1 VAARTSRVRIGH
13 NVLNLPLRQPPVML
27 ARAAASVDLLS
38 GARFELGI
46 GAGRVWDQIEAM
58 GGPRRTPGEGVDALE
73 EAIAIVREV
82 WAADK
87 PGPVFFDGKHYRV
100 SGAAR
105 GPAPAHDVE
114 IWVGAGMPRMLR
126 LVGRVAD
133 GWSVPIRLFLPGGPP
148 TLAEPSSRIDEAA
161 AAAGRDPSA
170 VRRIL
175 TFPGRF
181 ARSRGNL
188 LDGPPAQW
196 AEELADMALL
206 YGVGTFVLGADEAAT
221 IQRFAAE
228 VVPGTR
234 ELVAAERQAAAA
246 TA

>member
-1 VAARTSRVRIGH
+1 VAARTSRVRLSH
-13 NVLNLPLRQPPVML
+13 NVLNLPLRPPVML
-27 ARAAASVDLLS
+27 ARAAASIDLLS

-46 GAGRVWDQIEAM
+46 GAGRVWEQIEAM
-58 GGPRRTPGEGVDALE
+58 GGPRRTPGEAVEALE

-82 WAADK
+82 WAADR
-87 PGPVFFDGKHYRV
+87 PGSVFFEGKHYRV
-100 SGAAR
+100 SGTAR

-126 LVGRVAD
+126 LVGRMAD
-133 GWSVPIRLFLPGGPP
+133 GWSVPMRLFLPGGPP
-148 TLAEPSSRIDEAA
+148 TLVEPNSAIDEAA

-181 ARSRGNL
+181 ARSRGSL

-196 AEELADMALL
+196 AEELADMALR

-221 IQRFAAE
+221 TERFAVE
-228 VVPGTR
+228 VVPRTR